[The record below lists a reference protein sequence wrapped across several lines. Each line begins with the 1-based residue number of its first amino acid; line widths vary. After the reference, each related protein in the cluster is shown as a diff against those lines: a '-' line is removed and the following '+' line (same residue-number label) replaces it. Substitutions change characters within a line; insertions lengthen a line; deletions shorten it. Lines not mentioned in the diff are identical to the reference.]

1 MIKRFSDNTMLVTGG
16 AATPKPVKEFDSGK
30 RVCEFGVAADYL
42 DGATVWVNVKAWG
55 LLADKAAVIQK
66 GDQVLV
72 TGRYEE
78 RTTDDG
84 KVFKSCIADAIVGI
98 APRGDA
104 YDPPQESEAEVRARM
119 GIGEDTDELP
129 F

>member
-1 MIKRFSDNTMLVTGG
+1 MVKRFSDNTMIVTGG
-16 AATPKPVKEFDSGK
+16 AATPKPIKEFDSGK
-30 RVCEFGVAADYL
+30 RVCEFGVDADYR

-55 LLADKAAVIQK
+55 LLADKAAAIQK
-66 GDQVLV
+66 GDHVLV

-78 RTTDDG
+78 RQTDDG

-98 APRGDA
+98 VQRGDA
-104 YDPPQESEAEVRARM
+104 YEPPAETDAEVRARM
-119 GIGEDTDELP
+119 GVGGDDELP